1 MQRRRTVMPSGEKSK
16 IKSIM
21 RNCLHSLISCGTQ
34 SACVFSIINEHLAD
48 LGLFFWLHGVGA
60 LFFTFSSI
68 KKWLDEVRCGSLTFF
83 HKCSINWSNGK
94 SARIRWDDLRRHS
107 PWQACAGRV
116 LWSFQG
122 RWSAGWPSLAFVFS
136 ARWRRSPSDVSE
148 RTWWLWAGSPRLWI
162 AFLWCQ
168 PGNKHTNTH
177 TKKAQSAASL
187 SRNDEVMSHSCIRDR
202 ILPLGCC
209 WMESLLII
217 SMDERAG
224 VRTAPPLPAPA
235 AKRRRYS
242 STFLVK

>member
-1 MQRRRTVMPSGEKSK
+1 MWANVCRCLASLIHCAATVCNLIMQRWRTVTPSGEKSK

-68 KKWLDEVRCGSLTFF
+68 KKWLDEVSCGSLTFF
-83 HKCSINWSNGK
+83 HKCSINWSNGT

-177 TKKAQSAASL
+177 KKKLNLQRHYPGMTTWCLIPASETGFCL
-187 SRNDEVMSHSCIRDR
+187 
-202 ILPLGCC
+202 
-209 WMESLLII
+209 
-217 SMDERAG
+217 
-224 VRTAPPLPAPA
+224 
-235 AKRRRYS
+235 
-242 STFLVK
+242 